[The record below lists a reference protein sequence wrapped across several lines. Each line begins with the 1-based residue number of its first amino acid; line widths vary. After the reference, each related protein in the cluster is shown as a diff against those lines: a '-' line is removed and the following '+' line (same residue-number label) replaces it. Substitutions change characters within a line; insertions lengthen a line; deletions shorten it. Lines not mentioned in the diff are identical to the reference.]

1 MGLFRWIRTTVD
13 GCLSNSRT
21 LVAAVIITP
30 TSQSSGTV
38 TLYNGESTNDP
49 QVILLQ
55 TGTTESKVINFDPP
69 LYLDRGLYID
79 VGASVDD
86 VLVQYDVDIQ

>member
-1 MGLFRWIRTTVD
+1 MRLFRWIRTTVD
-13 GCLSNSRT
+13 GCLSNSKT

-30 TSQSSGTV
+30 HATKYGSV
-38 TLYNGESTNDP
+38 TLYNGESANDP

-55 TGTTESKVINFDPP
+55 SGTTESKVINFDPP
-69 LYLDRGLYID
+69 LYLDRGLYVD
-79 VGASVDD
+79 VGGDVDD